1 MSTRAYIIQY
11 ENDSTI
17 STLTILAA
25 TYAALS
31 HALISAGISGD
42 SILSIQIIGG

>member
-1 MSTRAYIIQY
+1 MSKAFIIQY
-11 ENDSTI
+11 ENNNSI
-17 STLTILAA
+17 NSLTVIAA

-31 HALISAGISGD
+31 NILINAGISGD